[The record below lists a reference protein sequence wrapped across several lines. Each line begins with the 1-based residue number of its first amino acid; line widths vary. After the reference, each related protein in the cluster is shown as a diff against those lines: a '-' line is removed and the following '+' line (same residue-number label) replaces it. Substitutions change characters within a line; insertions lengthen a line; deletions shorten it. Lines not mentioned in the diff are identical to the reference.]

1 MYHAHRLL
9 SKLNTQRMFEKP
21 LSLIYFTL
29 IIRTLSVISSDPT
42 IYNLHA
48 KMDMS
53 DSQLK
58 TNCLMYDVKEVVVFL
73 DLKLFNSDILLVFL
87 QLKCESHFL

>member
-9 SKLNTQRMFEKP
+9 SKLSTQRMFEK
-21 LSLIYFTL
+21 LIYFTL

-58 TNCLMYDVKEVVVFL
+58 TNCLMYDVKEVVVFR